1 MKAIKLTYLLVFALA
16 LTFAATGC
24 KKKPTPITQLPAYP
38 AGKVKDSAPTGGLP
52 GGGTLGGD
60 KLPGGTTGTG
70 GGALPENLNDLSK
83 FDQDRAALATDTVHF
98 DFDSSV
104 VKANEKVHVE
114 AVAAY
119 MKAANANVALLIEG
133 FCDERG
139 TEEYNRALGERRAL
153 ALREALVQ
161 DGVSAD
167 RITTRSFGS
176 DDPVDPAHNET
187 AWAKNR
193 RGVFVV
199 LHPK

>member
-24 KKKPTPITQLPAYP
+24 KKKPVGVTQLPNYP
-38 AGKVKDSAPTGGLP
+38 AGKVKDPNTIGLP
-52 GGGTLGGD
+52 PGVAVPGD
-60 KLPGGTTGTG
+60 KPPGSENPNGISPLSTINPNDYINDRLP
-70 GGALPENLNDLSK
+70 L
-83 FDQDRAALATDTVHF
+83 AADTVHF

-104 VKANEKVHVE
+104 VKANEKVHVT
-114 AVAAY
+114 AVGAY
-119 MKAANANVALLIEG
+119 MMANTKDALLIEG
-133 FCDERG
+133 YCDERG

-153 ALREALVQ
+153 ALRQALVQ

-176 DDPVDPAHNET
+176 DDPVDPAHNES
-187 AWAKNR
+187 AWVKNR

>member
-24 KKKPTPITQLPAYP
+24 KNKPVGVTQLPNYP
-38 AGKVKDSAPTGGLP
+38 AGKVKDGSTAGLP
-52 GGGTLGGD
+52 GGGSLQGDGGV
-60 KLPGGTTGTG
+60 GGTGLTG
-70 GGALPENLNDLSK
+70 GGALPENLNDLSN
-83 FDQDRAALATDTVHF
+83 FNLDRAALSADTVHF

-104 VKANEKVHVE
+104 VRANEQIHVE

-119 MKAANANVALLIEG
+119 MKSASGSVALLIEG
-133 FCDERG
+133 YCDERG

-153 ALREALVQ
+153 ALRESLVQ
-161 DGVSAD
+161 SGVSAD

-176 DDPVDPAHNET
+176 DDPVDPGHNES

-199 LHPK
+199 LNPK

>member
-1 MKAIKLTYLLVFALA
+1 MKAIKLTYLLVFALV

-24 KKKPTPITQLPAYP
+24 KKKPTPITQLPNYP
-38 AGKVKDSAPTGGLP
+38 AGKPKDGGTAGLP
-52 GGGTLGGD
+52 EGGR
-60 KLPGGTTGTG
+60 LPGDGGVGGQGQLG

-83 FDQDRAALATDTVHF
+83 FDQDRAALAADTVHF

-104 VKANEKVHVE
+104 VKASEQGHVT

-119 MKAANANVALLIEG
+119 MKSASANLALLIEG
-133 FCDERG
+133 YCDERG

-161 DGVSAD
+161 DGVPAD
-167 RITTRSFGS
+167 RVTTRSFGS
-176 DDPVDPAHNET
+176 DDPVDPGHNEA